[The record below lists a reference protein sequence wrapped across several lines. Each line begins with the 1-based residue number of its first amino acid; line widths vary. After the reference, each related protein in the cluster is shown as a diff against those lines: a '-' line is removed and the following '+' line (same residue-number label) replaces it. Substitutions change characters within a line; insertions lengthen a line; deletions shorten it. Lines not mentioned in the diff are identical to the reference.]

1 MKARAFAPGFTDPG
15 GVRKK
20 GAIRYVSHPVVPPCL
35 LCSGQMGLGF
45 LRHAQEVLGVALAD
59 GFSVLQLIEPLGG
72 VLAERLQHP
81 EALARIPEQALIDR

>member
-1 MKARAFAPGFTDPG
+1 
-15 GVRKK
+15 
-20 GAIRYVSHPVVPPCL
+20 
-35 LCSGQMGLGF
+35 MGLGF

-72 VLAERLQHP
+72 VLADRLQHP